1 VHGSLIGGGVQRLL
15 TIDELDLAGV
25 IRPGDS
31 IVFSQGTGEPR
42 TLTER
47 LVAQKDALPPF
58 EVFLG
63 VQFSDT
69 FHPERSAGINFS
81 GYGAIGKAGAL
92 ARAGRLNVIP
102 SHYGWLSQAY
112 ARGERRADVALL
124 QLAPP
129 PGSGGG
135 YSLSLANDIAAQAA
149 LHARVIIAE
158 VNPDAP
164 WTHGA
169 ELPSNLVPHLF
180 VEARH
185 KPIELPPAQ
194 VGSTEL
200 AIARLAVSLIP
211 DGATLQLGVG
221 TIPDAVLSQLSA
233 HRDIGLHS
241 GQIGDSV
248 VPLIEH
254 GVITNARKSIH
265 PGVSVCGSLFGTR
278 RLYDFAHLNPAIA
291 VRPPPETHSLRV
303 MAAIDRFIAVNSAIE
318 VDLTGQVNAEV
329 ANGVY
334 VGGLGGQLDFMRGAN
349 ASAGGR
355 AIIALPATARDGTA
369 SRIVPS
375 MTTVTCPRS
384 DVDAIVTE
392 FGIAELR
399 GLSLEERRRRM
410 IAIAAPQF
418 RDRLA
423 AVHE

>member
-1 VHGSLIGGGVQRLL
+1 MLGEGEGCLSGLGRPRDERDAGRRPRGQADPPPQAEDRVQDRAGGARQAGPAVQRRGIGRRPAAAQEPGAVGLVLHRAVRRGDMDGPDRLL
-15 TIDELDLAGV
+15 VRGPGPPAGQQGIRTGDELRLQEQLREGRVGLVGAAVVQAHLGVAGQVELAG
-25 IRPGDS
+25 P
-31 IVFSQGTGEPR
+31 
-42 TLTER
+42 
-47 LVAQKDALPPF
+47 
-58 EVFLG
+58 
-63 VQFSDT
+63 
-69 FHPERSAGINFS
+69 
-81 GYGAIGKAGAL
+81 
-92 ARAGRLNVIP
+92 IP
-102 SHYGWLSQAY
+102 
-112 ARGERRADVALL
+112 VV
-124 QLAPP
+124 APP
-129 PGSGGG
+129 RNRSC

-169 ELPSNLVPHLF
+169 ELPSSLAPHIL

-194 VGSTEL
+194 VGPTEL
-200 AIARLAVSLIP
+200 AIARLAAGLIP

-233 HRDIGLHS
+233 HRDIGIHS

-248 VPLIEH
+248 IPLIEN

-278 RLYDFAHLNPAIA
+278 RLYDLAHLNSAIA
-291 VRPPPETHSLRV
+291 VRPPSETHSLRV
-303 MAAIDRFIAVNSAIE
+303 MATIDRFIAVNSAIE

-329 ANGVY
+329 AGGVY

-355 AIIALPATARDGTA
+355 AIIALPATTRDGTI

-375 MTTVTCPRS
+375 MTTVTCPVQTSTRS
-384 DVDAIVTE
+384 
-392 FGIAELR
+392 
-399 GLSLEERRRRM
+399 
-410 IAIAAPQF
+410 
-418 RDRLA
+418 
-423 AVHE
+423 

>member
-15 TIDELDLAGV
+15 TIDELDLTGV

-31 IVFSQGTGEPR
+31 IIFSQGTGEPR

-47 LVAQKDALPPF
+47 LVAQKDELPPF

-69 FHPERSAGINFS
+69 FHPERTAGISFS
-81 GYGAIGKAGAL
+81 GYGAIGRAAAL
-92 ARAGRLNVIP
+92 AKAGRLNVIP
-102 SHYGWLSQAY
+102 SHYGSLSQAF

-129 PGSGGG
+129 RSRSC

-149 LHARVIIAE
+149 FHARVIIAE

-169 ELPSNLVPHLF
+169 ELPSSLAPHIL

-194 VGSTEL
+194 VGPTEL
-200 AIARLAVSLIP
+200 VIARLAAGLIP

-233 HRDIGLHS
+233 HRDIGINS

-248 VPLIEH
+248 VPLIEN

-278 RLYDFAHLNPAIA
+278 RLYDLAHLNSAIA
-291 VRPPPETHSLRV
+291 VRPPSETHSLRV
-303 MAAIDRFIAVNSAIE
+303 MATIDRFIAINSAIE

-329 ANGVY
+329 AGGVY

-355 AIIALPATARDGTA
+355 AIIALPATTRDGTI

-375 MTTVTCPRS
+375 MTTVTCPRA

-423 AVHE
+423 AIRE

>member
-1 VHGSLIGGGVQRLL
+1 MHGSLIGGGVQRLL
-15 TIDELDLAGV
+15 TIDELDLTGV

-31 IVFSQGTGEPR
+31 IIFSQGTGEPR

-47 LVAQKDALPPF
+47 LVAQKDELPPF

-69 FHPERSAGINFS
+69 FHPERTAEINFS
-81 GYGAIGKAGAL
+81 GYGAIGKAAAL
-92 ARAGRLNVIP
+92 AKAGRLNVIP
-102 SHYGWLSQAY
+102 SHYGSLSQAF

-129 PGSGGG
+129 RNRSC
-135 YSLSLANDIAAQAA
+135 YSLSLANDIAGQAA

-169 ELPSNLVPHLF
+169 ELPSSLAPHIL

-194 VGSTEL
+194 VGPTEL
-200 AIARLAVSLIP
+200 AIARLAAGLIP

-233 HRDIGLHS
+233 HRDIGIHS

-248 VPLIEH
+248 VPLIEN

-278 RLYDFAHLNPAIA
+278 RLYDLAHLNSAIA
-291 VRPPPETHSLRV
+291 VRPPSETHSLRV
-303 MAAIDRFIAVNSAIE
+303 MATIDRFIAINSAIE

-329 ANGVY
+329 AGGVY

-355 AIIALPATARDGTA
+355 AIIALPATTRDGTI

-375 MTTVTCPRS
+375 MTTVTCPRA

-423 AVHE
+423 AIRE